1 MATLLNAPLI
11 CSRAGR
17 VELPGIPV
25 SPKCARRFSAMALI
39 GAPLS
44 TPSRAGLPLINA
56 RTSRWF
62 CRERVSGSA
71 SKRGEDESETRWLF
85 GAATH
90 ISVAANKIVTTTETI
105 FGRSGRPGIFTRRR
119 IAWFLLRESAF
130 VIGLEKA
137 AFVRRMILVQRRNAV
152 PAT

>member
-85 GAATH
+85 GAAMH
-90 ISVAANKIVTTTETI
+90 ISVAANKIVTPTETI
-105 FGRSGRPGIFTRRR
+105 FGGSGGPGIFTRRR
-119 IAWFLLRESAF
+119 LPGFLLREGPLG
-130 VIGLEKA
+130 VGRGKA
-137 AFVRRMILVQRRNAV
+137 SFWACSLPLGKRELFAC
-152 PAT
+152 

>member
-1 MATLLNAPLI
+1 ATLLIGPLI
-11 CSRAGR
+11 GSLAGR
-17 VELPGIPV
+17 GELPGIAV

-85 GAATH
+85 
-90 ISVAANKIVTTTETI
+90 VAAMQIVVGAKKIVT
-105 FGRSGRPGIFTRRR
+105 
-119 IAWFLLRESAF
+119 
-130 VIGLEKA
+130 A
-137 AFVRRMILVQRRNAV
+137 A
-152 PAT
+152 